1 MSEMKNAVGAGTGR
15 SGDDL
20 CAGNSVREFKI
31 WADVLNYGKK
41 ILKNA
46 GIVEADLDAWYL
58 FEQSF
63 GISRAQYFL
72 CARENIVGSTAQ
84 KMTAQEQ
91 TGNSLESKNAL
102 DCVELWLKEKLSA
115 YENALKKRV
124 ARIPLQQIIGQQEF
138 MGLSFFVNEHV
149 LIPRQDTE
157 TLVELVL
164 QEQKDKDIS
173 ILDMCTGSGCI
184 AVSLKKLGG
193 YAHVEG
199 ADISEE
205 SLKVAKRNSEEILEN
220 NDVNNDAV
228 SSRTEQIQ
236 NCTNLTNNQN
246 KQNNSAKR
254 KISEASKLSQAGV
267 TFRHSDMFSNFPE
280 TEQFDVIVSNPPY
293 IPSAVIEELEP
304 EVRDHE
310 PRGAL
315 DGTADGLYFYR
326 ILAEECAK
334 HLTPGGHVYFET
346 GYDQGA
352 AVKELLDIHGFKDTR
367 VIQDLAGK
375 DRVVCGAWQ
384 TAGRMRRFYR
394 CLTVWMT
401 CYGITKS

>member
-20 CAGNSVREFKI
+20 CAGNSVCEFKI

-84 KMTAQEQ
+84 KIAVQEQ
-91 TGNSLESKNAL
+91 HGDLLESGNAL
-102 DCVELWLKEKLSA
+102 DCAELWLKEKLSA
-115 YENALKKRV
+115 YEHALKKRA

-334 HLTPGGHVYFET
+334 HLTPGGHVYFEI
-346 GYDQGA
+346 GYDQGM
-352 AVKELLDIHGFKDTR
+352 AVKELLDNHGFKDTR

-384 TAGRMRRFYR
+384 TAG
-394 CLTVWMT
+394 V
-401 CYGITKS
+401 

>member
-1 MSEMKNAVGAGTGR
+1 MSEMKSAVGAGMDR

-20 CAGNSVREFKI
+20 CVENSVREFKI

-58 FEQSF
+58 FEQIF

-72 CARENIVGSTAQ
+72 CARENIAGNTAQ
-84 KMTAQEQ
+84 KMAAQEQ

-115 YENALKKRV
+115 YENTLEKR
-124 ARIPLQQIIGQQEF
+124 ASRIPLQQILGQQEF
-138 MGLSFFVNEHV
+138 MGLTFFVNEHV

-164 QEQKDKDIS
+164 NEQKDKNVS

-193 YAHVEG
+193 YACVEG

-205 SLKVAKRNSEEILEN
+205 ALKVAKRNSEEILEN
-220 NDVNNDAV
+220 SDVNNDAV

-246 KQNNSAKR
+246 KQDNSEER
-254 KISEASKLSQAGV
+254 MVTEVRTVPQTGV
-267 TFRHSDMFSNFPE
+267 TFRRSDMFSAFPE
-280 TEQFDVIVSNPPY
+280 TERFNVIVSNPPY

-334 HLTPGGHVYFET
+334 HLTPGGHVYFEI

-367 VIQDLAGK
+367 VIQDLTGK
-375 DRVVCGAWQ
+375 DRVVCGTWQ
-384 TAGRMRRFYR
+384 TAG
-394 CLTVWMT
+394 V
-401 CYGITKS
+401 

>member
-115 YENALKKRV
+115 YENALKKRA

-228 SSRTEQIQ
+228 NSRTEQIQ

-246 KQNNSAKR
+246 KQDNSEER
-254 KISEASKLSQAGV
+254 MVSEASKLSQAGV

-334 HLTPGGHVYFET
+334 HLTPGGHVYFEI

-384 TAGRMRRFYR
+384 TAG
-394 CLTVWMT
+394 V
-401 CYGITKS
+401 

>member
-1 MSEMKNAVGAGTGR
+1 MSEMKSAVGAGMDR

-115 YENALKKRV
+115 YENALKKRA

-280 TEQFDVIVSNPPY
+280 TEQFNVIVSNPPY

-334 HLTPGGHVYFET
+334 HLTPGGHVYFEI
-346 GYDQGA
+346 GYDQGM
-352 AVKELLDIHGFKDTR
+352 AVKELLDNHGFKDTR

-384 TAGRMRRFYR
+384 TAG
-394 CLTVWMT
+394 V
-401 CYGITKS
+401 

>member
-1 MSEMKNAVGAGTGR
+1 MSEMKSAVGAGMDR

-58 FEQSF
+58 FGQIF

-72 CARENIVGSTAQ
+72 CARENIAGSTAQ

-115 YENALKKRV
+115 YENALKKRA

-184 AVSLKKLGG
+184 AVSLKKFGG

-334 HLTPGGHVYFET
+334 HLTPGGHVYFEI
-346 GYDQGA
+346 GYDQGM
-352 AVKELLDIHGFKDTR
+352 AVKELLDNHGFKDTR

-384 TAGRMRRFYR
+384 TAG
-394 CLTVWMT
+394 V
-401 CYGITKS
+401 

>member
-352 AVKELLDIHGFKDTR
+352 AVKELLDDHGFKDTR

-384 TAGRMRRFYR
+384 TVG
-394 CLTVWMT
+394 V
-401 CYGITKS
+401 

>member
-20 CAGNSVREFKI
+20 CAGNSVCEFKI

-84 KMTAQEQ
+84 KIAVQEQ
-91 TGNSLESKNAL
+91 HRDLLESGNAL
-102 DCVELWLKEKLSA
+102 ECAELWLKEKLSV
-115 YENALKKRV
+115 YESALKKRV
-124 ARIPLQQIIGQQEF
+124 ARIPLQQIIGRQEF
-138 MGLSFFVNEHV
+138 MGLTFFVNEHV

-228 SSRTEQIQ
+228 NSRTEQIQ

-246 KQNNSAKR
+246 KQDNSEER
-254 KISEASKLSQAGV
+254 MVSEASKLSQAGV

-334 HLTPGGHVYFET
+334 HLTPGGHVYFEI

-384 TAGRMRRFYR
+384 TAG
-394 CLTVWMT
+394 V
-401 CYGITKS
+401 

>member
-15 SGDDL
+15 SGDDP

-58 FEQSF
+58 FEQIF

-72 CARENIVGSTAQ
+72 CARENITGSTAQ
-84 KMTAQEQ
+84 KIAVQEQ
-91 TGNSLESKNAL
+91 HGDLLESGNAL
-102 DCVELWLKEKLSA
+102 ECAELWLEEKLSA
-115 YENALKKRV
+115 YENALKKRA
-124 ARIPLQQIIGQQEF
+124 ARIPLQQIIRQQEF
-138 MGLSFFVNEHV
+138 MGLTFFVNEHV

-164 QEQKDKDIS
+164 HEQKDKDIS
-173 ILDMCTGSGCI
+173 LLDMCTGSGCI

-205 SLKVAKRNSEEILEN
+205 ALKVAKRNSEEILEN
-220 NDVNNDAV
+220 NDVNNDTV
-228 SSRTEQIQ
+228 NSRTEQIQ

-246 KQNNSAKR
+246 KQDNSEEHMV
-254 KISEASKLSQAGV
+254 SEVRRVSQTGV
-267 TFRHSDMFSNFPE
+267 TFRRSDMFSSFRG
-280 TEQFDVIVSNPPY
+280 TEQFNVIVSNPPY

-334 HLTPGGHVYFET
+334 HLTPGGHVYFEI

-352 AVKELLDIHGFKDTR
+352 AVKKLLDNHGFKDTR

-384 TAGRMRRFYR
+384 TAG
-394 CLTVWMT
+394 V
-401 CYGITKS
+401 

>member
-1 MSEMKNAVGAGTGR
+1 MSEMKSAVGAGMDR

-20 CAGNSVREFKI
+20 CVENSVREFKI

-58 FEQSF
+58 FEQIF

-72 CARENIVGSTAQ
+72 CARENIAGNTAQ
-84 KMTAQEQ
+84 KMAAQEQ

-115 YENALKKRV
+115 YENTLEKR
-124 ARIPLQQIIGQQEF
+124 ASRIPLQQILGQQEF
-138 MGLSFFVNEHV
+138 MGLTFFVNEHV

-164 QEQKDKDIS
+164 NEQKDKNIS

-193 YAHVEG
+193 YACVEG

-205 SLKVAKRNSEEILEN
+205 ALKVAKRNSEEILEN
-220 NDVNNDAV
+220 SDVNNDAV

-246 KQNNSAKR
+246 KQDNSEDR
-254 KISEASKLSQAGV
+254 MVSEVRTVPQTGV
-267 TFRHSDMFSNFPE
+267 TFRRSDMFSAFPE
-280 TEQFDVIVSNPPY
+280 TERFNVIVSNPPY

-334 HLTPGGHVYFET
+334 HLTPGGHVYFEI

-367 VIQDLAGK
+367 VIQDLTGK
-375 DRVVCGAWQ
+375 DRVVCGTWQ
-384 TAGRMRRFYR
+384 TAG
-394 CLTVWMT
+394 V
-401 CYGITKS
+401 

>member
-72 CARENIVGSTAQ
+72 CARENIAGSTAQ
-84 KMTAQEQ
+84 KIAAQEQ

-115 YENALKKRV
+115 YENTLEKR
-124 ARIPLQQIIGQQEF
+124 ASRIPLQQILGQQEF
-138 MGLSFFVNEHV
+138 MGLTFFVNEHV

-164 QEQKDKDIS
+164 NEQKDKNVS

-193 YAHVEG
+193 YACVEG

-205 SLKVAKRNSEEILEN
+205 ALKVAKRNSEEILEN
-220 NDVNNDAV
+220 SDAV

-246 KQNNSAKR
+246 KQDNSEER
-254 KISEASKLSQAGV
+254 MVSEVRRVSQTGV
-267 TFRHSDMFSNFPE
+267 TFRRSDMFSAFPE
-280 TEQFDVIVSNPPY
+280 TERFNVIVSNPPY

-334 HLTPGGHVYFET
+334 HLTPGGHVYFEI

-367 VIQDLAGK
+367 VIQDLTGK
-375 DRVVCGAWQ
+375 DRVVCGTWQ
-384 TAGRMRRFYR
+384 TAG
-394 CLTVWMT
+394 V
-401 CYGITKS
+401 

>member
-1 MSEMKNAVGAGTGR
+1 MSEMKSAVGAGMDR

-20 CAGNSVREFKI
+20 CVENSVREFKI

-58 FEQSF
+58 FEQIF
-63 GISRAQYFL
+63 GISRAQYFM
-72 CARENIVGSTAQ
+72 CARENIAGSTAQ

-115 YENALKKRV
+115 YENTLEKR
-124 ARIPLQQIIGQQEF
+124 ASRIPLQQILGQQEF
-138 MGLSFFVNEHV
+138 MGLTFFVNEHV

-164 QEQKDKDIS
+164 NEQKDKNVS

-193 YAHVEG
+193 YASVEG

-205 SLKVAKRNSEEILEN
+205 ALKVAKRNSEEILEN

-228 SSRTEQIQ
+228 NSRTEQIQ

-246 KQNNSAKR
+246 KQDNSEER
-254 KISEASKLSQAGV
+254 MVSEVRRGSQTGV
-267 TFRHSDMFSNFPE
+267 TFRHSDMFSSFRE
-280 TEQFDVIVSNPPY
+280 TEQFNVIVSNPPY

-334 HLTPGGHVYFET
+334 HLTPGGHVYFEI

-367 VIQDLAGK
+367 VIQDLTGK
-375 DRVVCGAWQ
+375 DRVVCGTWQ
-384 TAGRMRRFYR
+384 TAG
-394 CLTVWMT
+394 V
-401 CYGITKS
+401 

>member
-1 MSEMKNAVGAGTGR
+1 MSEMKSAVGAGTDR

-20 CAGNSVREFKI
+20 CVENSVREFKI

-58 FEQSF
+58 FGQIF

-72 CARENIVGSTAQ
+72 CARENIAGSTAQ
-84 KMTAQEQ
+84 KMAAQEQ

-115 YENALKKRV
+115 YENTLEKRASRV
-124 ARIPLQQIIGQQEF
+124 PLQQILGQQEF
-138 MGLSFFVNEHV
+138 MGLTFFVNEHV

-164 QEQKDKDIS
+164 NEQKDKNVS

-193 YAHVEG
+193 YACVEG

-205 SLKVAKRNSEEILEN
+205 ALKVAKRNSEEILEN
-220 NDVNNDAV
+220 SDVNNDAV

-246 KQNNSAKR
+246 KQDNSEDR
-254 KISEASKLSQAGV
+254 MVSEVRTVPQTGV
-267 TFRHSDMFSNFPE
+267 TFRRSDMFSAFPE
-280 TEQFDVIVSNPPY
+280 TERFNVIVSNPPY
-293 IPSAVIEELEP
+293 IPSAVIEGLEP

-334 HLTPGGHVYFET
+334 HLTPGGHVYFEI

-367 VIQDLAGK
+367 VIQDLTGK

-384 TAGRMRRFYR
+384 TAG
-394 CLTVWMT
+394 V
-401 CYGITKS
+401 

>member
-20 CAGNSVREFKI
+20 CAGNSVCEFKI

-115 YENALKKRV
+115 YEHALKKRA

-246 KQNNSAKR
+246 KQDNSEER
-254 KISEASKLSQAGV
+254 MVSEASKLSQAGV

-352 AVKELLDIHGFKDTR
+352 AVKELLDNHGFKDTR

-384 TAGRMRRFYR
+384 TAG
-394 CLTVWMT
+394 V
-401 CYGITKS
+401 

>member
-84 KMTAQEQ
+84 KIAVQEQ
-91 TGNSLESKNAL
+91 HGDLLESGNAL
-102 DCVELWLKEKLSA
+102 ECAELWLKEKLSA
-115 YENALKKRV
+115 YEHALKKRA

-228 SSRTEQIQ
+228 NSRTEQIQ

-246 KQNNSAKR
+246 KQDNSEER
-254 KISEASKLSQAGV
+254 MVSEVRRVSQTGV
-267 TFRHSDMFSNFPE
+267 TFRRSDMFSSFRG

-334 HLTPGGHVYFET
+334 HLTPGGHVYFEI

-367 VIQDLAGK
+367 VIQDLTGK
-375 DRVVCGAWQ
+375 DRVVCGTGQ
-384 TAGRMRRFYR
+384 TTG
-394 CLTVWMT
+394 V
-401 CYGITKS
+401 

>member
-20 CAGNSVREFKI
+20 CAGNSVCEFKI

-84 KMTAQEQ
+84 KIAVQEQ
-91 TGNSLESKNAL
+91 HGDLLESGNAL
-102 DCVELWLKEKLSA
+102 DCAELWLKEKLSA
-115 YENALKKRV
+115 YEHALKKRA

-246 KQNNSAKR
+246 KQDNSEER
-254 KISEASKLSQAGV
+254 MVSEASKLSQAGV

-334 HLTPGGHVYFET
+334 HLTPGGHVYFEI
-346 GYDQGA
+346 GYDQGM
-352 AVKELLDIHGFKDTR
+352 AVKELLDNHGFKDTR
-367 VIQDLAGK
+367 VIQDLAS
-375 DRVVCGAWQ
+375 CA
-384 TAGRMRRFYR
+384 APGRPQAYEEV
-394 CLTVWMT
+394 L
-401 CYGITKS
+401 

>member
-1 MSEMKNAVGAGTGR
+1 MSEMKSAVGAGMDR

-20 CAGNSVREFKI
+20 CVENSVREFKI

-46 GIVEADLDAWYL
+46 RIVEADLDAWYL
-58 FEQSF
+58 FGQIF

-72 CARENIVGSTAQ
+72 CARENIAGSTAQ
-84 KMTAQEQ
+84 KMAAQEQ

-115 YENALKKRV
+115 YENTLEKR
-124 ARIPLQQIIGQQEF
+124 ASRIPLQQILGQQEF
-138 MGLSFFVNEHV
+138 MGLTFFVNEHV

-164 QEQKDKDIS
+164 NEQKDKNVS

-193 YAHVEG
+193 YASVEG

-205 SLKVAKRNSEEILEN
+205 ALKVAKRNSEEILEN
-220 NDVNNDAV
+220 SDVNNDAV

-246 KQNNSAKR
+246 KQDNSEER
-254 KISEASKLSQAGV
+254 MVSEVRTVPQTGV
-267 TFRHSDMFSNFPE
+267 IFRLSDMFSAFSE
-280 TEQFDVIVSNPPY
+280 TERFNVIVSNPPY

-334 HLTPGGHVYFET
+334 HLTPGGHVYFEI

-367 VIQDLAGK
+367 VIQDLTGK
-375 DRVVCGAWQ
+375 DRVVCGTWQ
-384 TAGRMRRFYR
+384 TAG
-394 CLTVWMT
+394 V
-401 CYGITKS
+401 

>member
-58 FEQSF
+58 FEQIF

-72 CARENIVGSTAQ
+72 CARENIAGSTAQ
-84 KMTAQEQ
+84 KIAVQEQ
-91 TGNSLESKNAL
+91 HGDLLESGDAL
-102 DCVELWLKEKLSA
+102 ECAELWLEEKLSA
-115 YENALKKRV
+115 YENALKKRA
-124 ARIPLQQIIGQQEF
+124 ARIPLQQVIGQQEF

-205 SLKVAKRNSEEILEN
+205 ALKVAKRNSEEILEN

-228 SSRTEQIQ
+228 NSRTEQIQ

-246 KQNNSAKR
+246 KQDNSEER
-254 KISEASKLSQAGV
+254 MVSEVRRVSQTGV
-267 TFRHSDMFSNFPE
+267 TFRRSDMFSSFRG
-280 TEQFDVIVSNPPY
+280 TEQFNVIVSNPPY

-334 HLTPGGHVYFET
+334 HLTPGGHVYFEI
-346 GYDQGA
+346 GYDQGMV
-352 AVKELLDIHGFKDTR
+352 VKELLDNHGFKDTR

-384 TAGRMRRFYR
+384 TAG
-394 CLTVWMT
+394 V
-401 CYGITKS
+401 

>member
-84 KMTAQEQ
+84 KIAVQEQ
-91 TGNSLESKNAL
+91 HGDLLESGNAL
-102 DCVELWLKEKLSA
+102 ECAELWLKEKLSV
-115 YENALKKRV
+115 YESALKKRV
-124 ARIPLQQIIGQQEF
+124 ARIPLQQIIGRQEF
-138 MGLSFFVNEHV
+138 MGLTFFVNEHV

-246 KQNNSAKR
+246 KQDNSEER
-254 KISEASKLSQAGV
+254 MVSEASKLSQAGV

-334 HLTPGGHVYFET
+334 HLTPGGHVYFEI
-346 GYDQGA
+346 GYDQGM
-352 AVKELLDIHGFKDTR
+352 AVKELLDNHGFKDTR
-367 VIQDLAGK
+367 VIQDLTGK
-375 DRVVCGAWQ
+375 DRVVCGTWQ
-384 TAGRMRRFYR
+384 TAG
-394 CLTVWMT
+394 V
-401 CYGITKS
+401 

>member
-1 MSEMKNAVGAGTGR
+1 MSEMKSAVGAGTDR

-20 CAGNSVREFKI
+20 CVENSVREFKI

-58 FEQSF
+58 FGQIF

-72 CARENIVGSTAQ
+72 CARENIAGSTAQ
-84 KMTAQEQ
+84 KMAAQEQ
-91 TGNSLESKNAL
+91 TGNSLESKKAL

-115 YENALKKRV
+115 YENTLEKR
-124 ARIPLQQIIGQQEF
+124 ASRIPLQQILGQQEF
-138 MGLSFFVNEHV
+138 MGLTFFVNEHV

-164 QEQKDKDIS
+164 NEQKDKNVS

-193 YAHVEG
+193 YACVEG

-205 SLKVAKRNSEEILEN
+205 ALKVAKRNSEEILEN
-220 NDVNNDAV
+220 SDAV

-246 KQNNSAKR
+246 KQDNSEEHMV
-254 KISEASKLSQAGV
+254 SEVRRVSQTGV
-267 TFRHSDMFSNFPE
+267 TFRRSDMFSAFPE
-280 TEQFDVIVSNPPY
+280 TERFNVIVSNPPY

-310 PRGAL
+310 PWGAL

-334 HLTPGGHVYFET
+334 HLTPGGHVYFEI
-346 GYDQGA
+346 GYDQGM
-352 AVKELLDIHGFKDTR
+352 AVKELLDNHGFKDTR
-367 VIQDLAGK
+367 VIQDLTGK
-375 DRVVCGAWQ
+375 DRVVCGTWQ
-384 TAGRMRRFYR
+384 TAG
-394 CLTVWMT
+394 V
-401 CYGITKS
+401 

>member
-1 MSEMKNAVGAGTGR
+1 MSEMKSAVGAGMDR

-84 KMTAQEQ
+84 KIAVQEQ
-91 TGNSLESKNAL
+91 HGDLLESGNAL
-102 DCVELWLKEKLSA
+102 ECAELWLKEKLSA
-115 YENALKKRV
+115 YENALKKRA

-246 KQNNSAKR
+246 KQDNSEER
-254 KISEASKLSQAGV
+254 MVSEVRRVSQTGV
-267 TFRHSDMFSNFPE
+267 TFRRSDMFSSFRG

-334 HLTPGGHVYFET
+334 HLTPGGHVYFEI
-346 GYDQGA
+346 GYDQGM
-352 AVKELLDIHGFKDTR
+352 AVKELLDNHGFKDTR
-367 VIQDLAGK
+367 VIQDLTGK
-375 DRVVCGAWQ
+375 DRVVCGTWQ
-384 TAGRMRRFYR
+384 TTG
-394 CLTVWMT
+394 V
-401 CYGITKS
+401 

>member
-20 CAGNSVREFKI
+20 CVGNSVREFKI

-58 FEQSF
+58 FEQIF

-84 KMTAQEQ
+84 KIAVQEQ
-91 TGNSLESKNAL
+91 HGDLLESGNAL
-102 DCVELWLKEKLSA
+102 ECAELWLKEKLSA
-115 YENALKKRV
+115 YENALKKRA

-205 SLKVAKRNSEEILEN
+205 ALKVAKRNSEEILEN

-228 SSRTEQIQ
+228 NSRTEQIQ

-246 KQNNSAKR
+246 KQDNSEER
-254 KISEASKLSQAGV
+254 MVSEVRRVSQTGV
-267 TFRHSDMFSNFPE
+267 TFRHSDMFSSFRG
-280 TEQFDVIVSNPPY
+280 TEQFNVIVSNPPY

-334 HLTPGGHVYFET
+334 HLTPGGHVYFEI
-346 GYDQGA
+346 GYDQGM
-352 AVKELLDIHGFKDTR
+352 AVKELLDNHGFKDTR

-384 TAGRMRRFYR
+384 TAG
-394 CLTVWMT
+394 V
-401 CYGITKS
+401 

>member
-1 MSEMKNAVGAGTGR
+1 MSEMKSAVGAGTGR

-20 CAGNSVREFKI
+20 CVGNSVREFKI

-46 GIVEADLDAWYL
+46 GIAEADLDSWYL
-58 FEQSF
+58 FEEIF

-84 KMTAQEQ
+84 KIAVQEQ
-91 TGNSLESKNAL
+91 HGDLLESGNAL
-102 DCVELWLKEKLSA
+102 DCAELWLKEKLSA
-115 YENALKKRV
+115 YEHALKKRA

-246 KQNNSAKR
+246 KQDNSEER
-254 KISEASKLSQAGV
+254 MVSEASKLSQAGV

-334 HLTPGGHVYFET
+334 HLTPGGHVYFEI
-346 GYDQGA
+346 GYDQGM
-352 AVKELLDIHGFKDTR
+352 AVKELLDNHGFKDTR

-384 TAGRMRRFYR
+384 TAG
-394 CLTVWMT
+394 V
-401 CYGITKS
+401 

>member
-1 MSEMKNAVGAGTGR
+1 MSEMKSAVGAGMDR

-20 CAGNSVREFKI
+20 CVENSVREFKI

-46 GIVEADLDAWYL
+46 RIVEADLDAWYL
-58 FEQSF
+58 FGQIF

-72 CARENIVGSTAQ
+72 CARENIAGSTAQ
-84 KMTAQEQ
+84 KIAVQEQ
-91 TGNSLESKNAL
+91 HGDLLESGNAL
-102 DCVELWLKEKLSA
+102 ECAELWLEEKLSA
-115 YENALKKRV
+115 YENALKKRA

-138 MGLSFFVNEHV
+138 MGLTFFVNEHV

-164 QEQKDKDIS
+164 NEQKDKNIS

-193 YAHVEG
+193 YACVEG

-205 SLKVAKRNSEEILEN
+205 ALKVAKRNSEEILEN
-220 NDVNNDAV
+220 SDVNNDAV

-334 HLTPGGHVYFET
+334 HLTPGGHVYFEI

-384 TAGRMRRFYR
+384 TAG
-394 CLTVWMT
+394 V
-401 CYGITKS
+401 

>member
-1 MSEMKNAVGAGTGR
+1 MSEMKSAVGAGTDR

-20 CAGNSVREFKI
+20 CVENSVREFKI

-58 FEQSF
+58 FGQIF

-72 CARENIVGSTAQ
+72 CARENIAGNTAQ
-84 KMTAQEQ
+84 KMAAQEQ

-115 YENALKKRV
+115 YENTLEKRASRV
-124 ARIPLQQIIGQQEF
+124 PLQQILGQQEF
-138 MGLSFFVNEHV
+138 MGLTFFVNEHV

-164 QEQKDKDIS
+164 NEQKDKNVS

-193 YAHVEG
+193 YTCVEG

-205 SLKVAKRNSEEILEN
+205 ALKVAKRNSEEILEN
-220 NDVNNDAV
+220 SDVNNDAV

-246 KQNNSAKR
+246 KQDNSEDSMV
-254 KISEASKLSQAGV
+254 SEVRTVPQTGV
-267 TFRHSDMFSNFPE
+267 TFRRSDMFSAFPE
-280 TEQFDVIVSNPPY
+280 TERFNVIVSNLPY

-334 HLTPGGHVYFET
+334 HLTPGGRVYFEI

-384 TAGRMRRFYR
+384 TAG
-394 CLTVWMT
+394 V
-401 CYGITKS
+401 

>member
-334 HLTPGGHVYFET
+334 HLTPGGHVYFEI
-346 GYDQGA
+346 GYDQGM
-352 AVKELLDIHGFKDTR
+352 AVKELLDNHGFKETR

-384 TAGRMRRFYR
+384 TAG
-394 CLTVWMT
+394 V
-401 CYGITKS
+401 

>member
-31 WADVLNYGKK
+31 WADILNYGKK

-58 FEQSF
+58 FEEIF

-72 CARENIVGSTAQ
+72 CARENIAGSTAQ
-84 KMTAQEQ
+84 KMAAQEQ

-115 YENALKKRV
+115 YENTLEKR
-124 ARIPLQQIIGQQEF
+124 ASRIPLQQILGQQEF
-138 MGLSFFVNEHV
+138 MGLTFFVNEHV

-205 SLKVAKRNSEEILEN
+205 ALKVAKRNSEEILEN

-228 SSRTEQIQ
+228 NSRTEQIQ

-246 KQNNSAKR
+246 KQDNSEER
-254 KISEASKLSQAGV
+254 MVSEVRRVSQTGV
-267 TFRHSDMFSNFPE
+267 TFRRSDMFSSFRG
-280 TEQFDVIVSNPPY
+280 TEQFNVIVSNPPY

-334 HLTPGGHVYFET
+334 HLTPGGHVYFEI
-346 GYDQGA
+346 GYDQGMV
-352 AVKELLDIHGFKDTR
+352 VKELLDNHGFKDTR

-384 TAGRMRRFYR
+384 TAG
-394 CLTVWMT
+394 V
-401 CYGITKS
+401 

>member
-1 MSEMKNAVGAGTGR
+1 MSEMKSAVGAGMDR

-20 CAGNSVREFKI
+20 CVENSVREFKI

-58 FEQSF
+58 FEQIF

-72 CARENIVGSTAQ
+72 CARENIAGSTAQ
-84 KMTAQEQ
+84 KMAAQEQ

-102 DCVELWLKEKLSA
+102 DCVELWLKEKMSA
-115 YENALKKRV
+115 YENTLEKR
-124 ARIPLQQIIGQQEF
+124 ASRIPLQQILGQQEF
-138 MGLSFFVNEHV
+138 MGLTFFVNEHV

-164 QEQKDKDIS
+164 NEQKDKNIS

-193 YAHVEG
+193 YACVEG

-205 SLKVAKRNSEEILEN
+205 ALKVAKRNSEEILEN
-220 NDVNNDAV
+220 SDVN
-228 SSRTEQIQ
+228 SSRT
-236 NCTNLTNNQN
+236 
-246 KQNNSAKR
+246 
-254 KISEASKLSQAGV
+254 GV
-267 TFRHSDMFSNFPE
+267 IFRRSDMFSAFPE
-280 TEQFDVIVSNPPY
+280 TERFNVIVSNPPY

-315 DGTADGLYFYR
+315 DGTADGLYFYK

-334 HLTPGGHVYFET
+334 HLTPGGHVYFEI

-367 VIQDLAGK
+367 VIQDLTGK
-375 DRVVCGAWQ
+375 DRVVCGTWQ
-384 TAGRMRRFYR
+384 TAG
-394 CLTVWMT
+394 V
-401 CYGITKS
+401 

>member
-20 CAGNSVREFKI
+20 CAGNSVCEFKI

-84 KMTAQEQ
+84 KIAVQEQ
-91 TGNSLESKNAL
+91 HGDLLESGNAL
-102 DCVELWLKEKLSA
+102 DCAELWLKEKLSA
-115 YENALKKRV
+115 YEHALKKRA

-149 LIPRQDTE
+149 LIPRQDTG

-246 KQNNSAKR
+246 KQDNSEER
-254 KISEASKLSQAGV
+254 MVSEASKLSQAGV

-334 HLTPGGHVYFET
+334 HLTPGGHVYFEI
-346 GYDQGA
+346 GYDQGM
-352 AVKELLDIHGFKDTR
+352 AVKELLDNHGFKDTR

-384 TAGRMRRFYR
+384 TAG
-394 CLTVWMT
+394 V
-401 CYGITKS
+401 

>member
-115 YENALKKRV
+115 YENALKKRA

-246 KQNNSAKR
+246 KQDNSEER
-254 KISEASKLSQAGV
+254 MVSEASKLSQAGV

-334 HLTPGGHVYFET
+334 HLTPEGHVYFET

-384 TAGRMRRFYR
+384 TAG
-394 CLTVWMT
+394 V
-401 CYGITKS
+401 

>member
-63 GISRAQYFL
+63 GISRARYFL

-115 YENALKKRV
+115 YEHALKKRA

-246 KQNNSAKR
+246 KQDNSEER
-254 KISEASKLSQAGV
+254 MVSEASKLSQAGV

-334 HLTPGGHVYFET
+334 HLTPGGHVYFEI
-346 GYDQGA
+346 GYDQGM
-352 AVKELLDIHGFKDTR
+352 AVKELLDNHGFKDTR

-384 TAGRMRRFYR
+384 TAG
-394 CLTVWMT
+394 V
-401 CYGITKS
+401 

>member
-1 MSEMKNAVGAGTGR
+1 MSEMKSAVGAGMDR

-20 CAGNSVREFKI
+20 CVENSVREFKI

-58 FEQSF
+58 FEQIF
-63 GISRAQYFL
+63 GISRAQYFM
-72 CARENIVGSTAQ
+72 CARENIAGSTAQ

-115 YENALKKRV
+115 YENTLEKR
-124 ARIPLQQIIGQQEF
+124 ASRIPLQQILGQQEF
-138 MGLSFFVNEHV
+138 MGLTFFVNEHV

-164 QEQKDKDIS
+164 NEQKDKNVS

-193 YAHVEG
+193 YASVEG

-205 SLKVAKRNSEEILEN
+205 ALKVAKRNSEEILE
-220 NDVNNDAV
+220 NNDAV

-246 KQNNSAKR
+246 KQDNSEER
-254 KISEASKLSQAGV
+254 MVSEVRTVPQTGV
-267 TFRHSDMFSNFPE
+267 TFRRSDMFSAFPE
-280 TEQFDVIVSNPPY
+280 TERFNVIVSNPPY

-334 HLTPGGHVYFET
+334 HLTPGGHVYFEI

-367 VIQDLAGK
+367 VIQDLTGK

-384 TAGRMRRFYR
+384 TAG
-394 CLTVWMT
+394 V
-401 CYGITKS
+401 

>member
-1 MSEMKNAVGAGTGR
+1 MSEMKSAVGAGMDR

-20 CAGNSVREFKI
+20 CVENSVREFKI

-46 GIVEADLDAWYL
+46 GIAEADLDAWYL
-58 FEQSF
+58 FEQIF

-72 CARENIVGSTAQ
+72 CARENIAGSTAQ
-84 KMTAQEQ
+84 KIAVQEQ
-91 TGNSLESKNAL
+91 HGDLLESGNAL
-102 DCVELWLKEKLSA
+102 ECAELWLEEKLSA

-138 MGLSFFVNEHV
+138 MGLTFFVNEHV

-164 QEQKDKDIS
+164 QEQKDTDIS
-173 ILDMCTGSGCI
+173 LLDMCTGSGCI

-193 YAHVEG
+193 YACVEG

-205 SLKVAKRNSEEILEN
+205 ALKVAKRNSEEILEN
-220 NDVNNDAV
+220 SDVNNDAV

-246 KQNNSAKR
+246 KQDNSEDR
-254 KISEASKLSQAGV
+254 MVSEVRTVPQTGV
-267 TFRHSDMFSNFPE
+267 TFRRSDMFSAFPE
-280 TEQFDVIVSNPPY
+280 TERFNVIVSNPPY

-334 HLTPGGHVYFET
+334 HLTPGGHVYFEI

-367 VIQDLAGK
+367 VIQDLTGK
-375 DRVVCGAWQ
+375 DRVVCGTWQ
-384 TAGRMRRFYR
+384 TAG
-394 CLTVWMT
+394 V
-401 CYGITKS
+401 

>member
-84 KMTAQEQ
+84 KIAVQEQ
-91 TGNSLESKNAL
+91 HGDLLESGNAL
-102 DCVELWLKEKLSA
+102 DCAELWLKEKLSA
-115 YENALKKRV
+115 YEHALKKRA

-205 SLKVAKRNSEEILEN
+205 ALKVAKRNSEEILEN

-228 SSRTEQIQ
+228 NSRTEQIQ

-246 KQNNSAKR
+246 KQDNSEER
-254 KISEASKLSQAGV
+254 MVSEASKLSQAGV

-334 HLTPGGHVYFET
+334 HLTPGGHVYFEI
-346 GYDQGA
+346 GYDQGM
-352 AVKELLDIHGFKDTR
+352 AVKELLDNHGFKDTR

-384 TAGRMRRFYR
+384 TAG
-394 CLTVWMT
+394 V
-401 CYGITKS
+401 

>member
-1 MSEMKNAVGAGTGR
+1 MSEMKSAVGAGMDR

-20 CAGNSVREFKI
+20 CVENSVREFKI

-58 FEQSF
+58 FEQIF
-63 GISRAQYFL
+63 GISRAQYFM
-72 CARENIVGSTAQ
+72 CAREKVSEDCLEAKTA
-84 KMTAQEQ
+84 
-91 TGNSLESKNAL
+91 
-102 DCVELWLKEKLSA
+102 A
-115 YENALKKRV
+115 YDDALKKR
-124 ARIPLQQIIGQQEF
+124 ASRIPLQQILGQQEF
-138 MGLSFFVNEHV
+138 MGLTFFVNEHV

-164 QEQKDKDIS
+164 NEQKDKNVS

-193 YAHVEG
+193 YACVEG

-205 SLKVAKRNSEEILEN
+205 ALKVAKRNSEEILEN
-220 NDVNNDAV
+220 SDVNNDAV
-228 SSRTEQIQ
+228 GSRTEQIQ

-246 KQNNSAKR
+246 KQNNSAER
-254 KISEASKLSQAGV
+254 KASEASKLSQAGV
-267 TFRHSDMFSNFPE
+267 TFRRSDMFSAFSE
-280 TEQFDVIVSNPPY
+280 TERFNVIVSNPPY

-334 HLTPGGHVYFET
+334 HLTPGGHVYFEI

-384 TAGRMRRFYR
+384 TAG
-394 CLTVWMT
+394 V
-401 CYGITKS
+401 

>member
-1 MSEMKNAVGAGTGR
+1 MSEMKSAVGAGMDR

-84 KMTAQEQ
+84 KIAVQEQ
-91 TGNSLESKNAL
+91 HGDLLESGNAL
-102 DCVELWLKEKLSA
+102 ECAELWLKEKLSA
-115 YENALKKRV
+115 YENALKKRA

-205 SLKVAKRNSEEILEN
+205 ALKVAKRNSEEILEN

-228 SSRTEQIQ
+228 NSRTEQIQ

-246 KQNNSAKR
+246 KQDNSEER
-254 KISEASKLSQAGV
+254 MVSEVRRASQTGV
-267 TFRHSDMFSNFPE
+267 TFRHSDMFSSFRE
-280 TEQFDVIVSNPPY
+280 TEQFNVIVSNPPY

-334 HLTPGGHVYFET
+334 HLTPGGHVYFEI

-367 VIQDLAGK
+367 VIQDLTGK

-384 TAGRMRRFYR
+384 TAG
-394 CLTVWMT
+394 V
-401 CYGITKS
+401 

>member
-84 KMTAQEQ
+84 KIAVQEQ
-91 TGNSLESKNAL
+91 HGDLLESGNAL
-102 DCVELWLKEKLSA
+102 ECAELWLKEKLSA
-115 YENALKKRV
+115 YENALKKRA

-228 SSRTEQIQ
+228 NSRTEQIQ

-246 KQNNSAKR
+246 KQDNSEER
-254 KISEASKLSQAGV
+254 MVSEVRRVSQTGV
-267 TFRHSDMFSNFPE
+267 TFRRSDMFSSFRG

-334 HLTPGGHVYFET
+334 HLTPGGHVYFEI

-352 AVKELLDIHGFKDTR
+352 AVKELLDNRGFKDTR

-384 TAGRMRRFYR
+384 TAG
-394 CLTVWMT
+394 V
-401 CYGITKS
+401 

>member
-58 FEQSF
+58 FGQIF

-72 CARENIVGSTAQ
+72 CARENIAGSTAQ
-84 KMTAQEQ
+84 KMAAQEQ
-91 TGNSLESKNAL
+91 PGNSLESKNAL

-115 YENALKKRV
+115 YENTLEKR
-124 ARIPLQQIIGQQEF
+124 ASRIPLQQILGQQEF
-138 MGLSFFVNEHV
+138 MGLTFFVNEHV

-164 QEQKDKDIS
+164 NEQKDKNVS

-193 YAHVEG
+193 YTCVEG

-205 SLKVAKRNSEEILEN
+205 ALKVAKRNSEEILEN
-220 NDVNNDAV
+220 SDVNNDAV

-246 KQNNSAKR
+246 KQDNSEDR
-254 KISEASKLSQAGV
+254 MISEVRTVPQTGV
-267 TFRHSDMFSNFPE
+267 TFRRSDMFSAFPE
-280 TEQFDVIVSNPPY
+280 TERFNVIVSNPPY

-310 PRGAL
+310 PWGAL

-334 HLTPGGHVYFET
+334 HLTPGGHVYFEI

-367 VIQDLAGK
+367 VIQDLTGK
-375 DRVVCGAWQ
+375 DRVVCGTWQ
-384 TAGRMRRFYR
+384 TAG
-394 CLTVWMT
+394 V
-401 CYGITKS
+401 